1 MVYAVKIVA
10 AAARLGVDFHECTG
24 ACDSPPDSPDTA
36 YALFLRT
43 QRALPD
49 SAHMLE
55 PLQAK
60 AQRGVVDIASLGQ
73 NEARLARQR
82 VEETLVVGQQNAA
95 GALGV

>member
-1 MVYAVKIVA
+1 MNVL
-10 AAARLGVDFHECTG
+10 AR
-24 ACDSPPDSPDTA
+24 AIAPPDSPDTA

-73 NEARLARQR
+73 NGNPPINDAHQK
-82 VEETLVVGQQNAA
+82 
-95 GALGV
+95 